1 MHGHIPLLGPR
12 STYNSFSSLD
22 PFDRVLQPQLIDG
35 PIIVSYFMFSHSS
48 ARFPNR
54 NWWWPP
60 QPTRW
65 SRQDR
70 STDARI
76 HTAVSLYR
84 CRTDTGLRR
93 FVAVTVIIL
102 YESYT
107 SEIHGGT
114 CFEHCRWVFSE
125 RWLHCMCIA
134 SAYSWFVL
142 VCRCDHHHFDRS
154 VLGGTSTSDY
164 AVS

>member
-1 MHGHIPLLGPR
+1 VHGHPLVR
-12 STYNSFSSLD
+12 STYNSFLPLD
-22 PFDRVLQPQLIDG
+22 PFDRSLQSQVMVPLLGFISCFRIQGRGSPIATDG
-35 PIIVSYFMFSHSS
+35 GHWPARSS
-48 ARFPNR
+48 LDEDKI
-54 NWWWPP
+54 
-60 QPTRW
+60 
-65 SRQDR
+65 DR
-70 STDARI
+70 SIDRSIYRCTW
-76 HTAVSLYR
+76 HTADVSLYR

-134 SAYSWFVL
+134 SAYS
-142 VCRCDHHHFDRS
+142 
-154 VLGGTSTSDY
+154 
-164 AVS
+164 